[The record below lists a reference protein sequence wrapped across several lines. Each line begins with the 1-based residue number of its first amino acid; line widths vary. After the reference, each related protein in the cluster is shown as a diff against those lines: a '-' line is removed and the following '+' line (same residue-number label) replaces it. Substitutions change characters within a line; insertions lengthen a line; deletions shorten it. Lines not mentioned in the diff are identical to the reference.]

1 MWLWSMSINYIY
13 EMRTCHVSQKNQH
26 VLICVT
32 LLFYSAVNG
41 NMNIFPYVSNLESAI
56 YIDLLTCH
64 TKMVENDFETP
75 EKA

>member
-1 MWLWSMSINYIY
+1 MCDFDPCPLTIFMKCVHAMFPKKIN
-13 EMRTCHVSQKNQH
+13 